1 MNYSYSISIS
11 KFEGSI
17 QRSSVSRHLYFLS
30 LWIYI
35 FFDQSCIFS
44 RFVFQCS
51 SEATHVPDWLEVV
64 HLFLHYALLRS
75 LNTWSK
81 PQTPDLPA
89 ILI

>member
-1 MNYSYSISIS
+1 MNYSYNISIS
-11 KFEGSI
+11 KSEGSI
-17 QRSSVSRHLYFLS
+17 QRSSLSRHLNFLS

-35 FFDQSCIFS
+35 FDQSCLFS

-75 LNTWSK
+75 LNT
-81 PQTPDLPA
+81 
-89 ILI
+89 